1 MPCVEPAAG
10 ADLGLLGDCLLTRQ
24 AGHLDRRDAARF
36 DQGRGPLHSGR
47 RLFPSRGRGLDRR
60 LDFGDAR
67 LELKDAAIAELARLA
82 GEVLLR
88 GLGGCQLSGK
98 ARALVL
104 LPRHLP
110 PKIVEPHAIATRVD
124 DMKDRVALMD
134 HAELRRALR

>member
-82 GEVLLR
+82 GEALLR
-88 GLGGCQLSGK
+88 GLGGASLAARLGRSFSCRDICRRRSSSRTRSP
-98 ARALVL
+98 RAL
-104 LPRHLP
+104 
-110 PKIVEPHAIATRVD
+110 TT
-124 DMKDRVALMD
+124 
-134 HAELRRALR
+134 